1 MHQFDRVLFRTELM
15 QSWQQIFLAAKPL
28 SIESARPAKLRESKP
43 ICHRLDAVAGV
54 PLTVLDCFHKDRVPV
69 RLMLERPC
77 NSKVLFFAIPGAHA
91 REIGDLRR
99 KRRLRA
105 V

>member
-15 QSWQQIFLAAKPL
+15 QSWQQIFLAAEPL
-28 SIESARPAKLRESKP
+28 SIESARPARLHESKP

-54 PLTVLDCFHKDRVPV
+54 PLTVLDCFHKDGVPV